1 MVCGFRFITDQAE
14 TQKEW
19 LAATFITPKKQ
30 RNKIN

>member
-19 LAATFITPKKQ
+19 LAATFITPKK
-30 RNKIN
+30 KK